1 MSFGSASYRP
11 APDAACPCGRA
22 PFGECCGPILDGAVA
37 PSAERLM
44 RSRYTAFAVGDAG
57 HLARSWHPRTRPDDI
72 VVDDGTEWI
81 ALVIEDASE
90 DGDAATVTFRAAW
103 RHGRERGELRERS
116 RFARRGGR
124 WVYVDGDV
132 D

>member
-1 MSFGSASYRP
+1 
-11 APDAACPCGRA
+11 
-22 PFGECCGPILDGAVA
+22 
-37 PSAERLM
+37 M

-72 VVDDGTEWI
+72 VVDDGTEWT